1 MYSVALIELMTVIA
15 ILGAITLVDS
25 QEQIRKTQITP
36 ITISSS
42 IKTYHHKERQLNVIL
57 SNVNG
62 DTANT
67 LRCDI

>member
-25 QEQIRKTQITP
+25 QEKIRKTQITP

-42 IKTYHHKERQLNVIL
+42 IKTYHYKERQLNVIL

>member
-1 MYSVALIELMTVIA
+1 MYSVALIELVTVIA
-15 ILGAITLVDS
+15 ILGAITLVNS
-25 QEQIRKTQITP
+25 QEQIRKTQITL

>member
-1 MYSVALIELMTVIA
+1 MYSFALIELMTVIA
-15 ILGAITLVDS
+15 ILGAIILVNS
-25 QEQIRKTQITP
+25 QEKIRKMQITP

>member
-1 MYSVALIELMTVIA
+1 MYSVALMELMTVIA
-15 ILGAITLVDS
+15 ILGAIILVNS

-42 IKTYHHKERQLNVIL
+42 IKTYHYKERQLNVIL

>member
-42 IKTYHHKERQLNVIL
+42 IKTYHYKERQLNVIL

>member
-15 ILGAITLVDS
+15 ILGAIILVNS
-25 QEQIRKTQITP
+25 QEQIRKTQITL

-42 IKTYHHKERQLNVIL
+42 IKIYHYKERQLNVIL